1 MERITSDAETGAD
14 ILLAQQ
20 RVSRYPAAK
29 LARQVPRMLPI
40 GFGHQHDKLV
50 PAVAGYNVG
59 APAIGL
65 QNLSHALQN
74 EIAFK
79 VPVEIVHEFEAV
91 QVQWHKRKGAASPGR
106 TLPFR
111 RQRFHETTMPLH
123 AGEAVCDCL
132 L

>member
-1 MERITSDAETGAD
+1 MERITGDAEAGAD

-20 RVSRYPAAK
+20 RIGRNPAAE
-29 LARQVPRMLPI
+29 LARQLPRMLHI
-40 GFGHQHDKLV
+40 RFGHQHDKLV
-50 PAVAGYNVG
+50 SSVASYNVG

-79 VPVEIVHEFEAV
+79 VPVEIIYEFEAV
-91 QVQWHKRKGAASPGR
+91 EVHEHQRKGTAGAGR

-111 RQRFHETTMPLH
+111 GSRFH
-123 AGEAVCDCL
+123 AK
-132 L
+132 

>member
-14 ILLAQQ
+14 IFLAQQ
-20 RVSRYPAAK
+20 RVGRYPAAQ
-29 LARQVPRMLPI
+29 LARQLARMLHI

-50 PAVAGYNVG
+50 PAVASYNVG

-79 VPVEIVHEFEAV
+79 VPVEIVYKFEAV
-91 QVQWHKRKGAASPGR
+91 EVHEHQRKGAASAGR

-111 RQRFHETTMPLH
+111 
-123 AGEAVCDCL
+123 G
-132 L
+132 